1 MLGLSGP
8 RCNLCIFYVF
18 MHFCCELATIAKYF
32 SLLALQVETCSSESS
47 GCLSFWLMVAEVL
60 ELVWHCLGLLSNITL
75 LPRCRLTA
83 SPAAHS
89 HTRARSHPCHSSSL
103 LVTSGFSVIE
113 QLKCLH
119 SWLTQ
124 TLQKLFNL
132 ESSQRALQH

>member
-1 MLGLSGP
+1 
-8 RCNLCIFYVF
+8 
-18 MHFCCELATIAKYF
+18 MHFCCELANVAKYF
-32 SLLALQVETCSSESS
+32 SLLALQVESLQKVLGVCP
-47 GCLSFWLMVAEVL
+47 FWLMVAEVP
-60 ELVWHCLGLLSNITL
+60 ELVWQCLGLVLSNITL
-75 LPRCRLTA
+75 LPRCRLTG

-103 LVTSGFSVIE
+103 LVTSGFSVIG